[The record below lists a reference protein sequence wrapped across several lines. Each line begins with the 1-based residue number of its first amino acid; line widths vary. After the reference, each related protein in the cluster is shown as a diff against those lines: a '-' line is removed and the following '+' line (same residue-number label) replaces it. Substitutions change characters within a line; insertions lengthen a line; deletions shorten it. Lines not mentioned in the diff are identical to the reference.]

1 MVKLACIPLCWLL
14 SSPNRFMRDWVT
26 KALVQLLRGHLDV
39 MRALFERFW
48 TVDDPY
54 VVQRMVAIAYGALL
68 RSTPTQADQAKAL
81 AEAVHAKIFA
91 RPVRADELLLDA
103 ARGITR
109 WAVAHQFLPD
119 SALDSARRPYGL
131 KPPAAPPTKET
142 IEAKYGWRQ
151 GQPDDESYSA
161 IDSSVL
167 GMGDFGRYVIA
178 SGLHDFSRYRIGQE
192 YPERGDRQPRL
203 VKKRWN
209 EFVSSLSDKQKA
221 ALADQLRDPVQHEL
235 SSLSFMM
242 RREKDP
248 LSKRQRALY
257 EAAFVYPKPVNDG
270 YPAARSPP
278 AAHPLM
284 LRLVN
289 KNAASRFRC
298 TGKLCRA
305 GQSGGSERLYSWG
318 MSQGGLAL
326 LLRLN
331 KSWRDGIS
339 AEDLY
344 EITRAWWVIS
354 PANAQRVERVLA
366 VAGGVVREVYRP
378 TRWLPSPI
386 EGLENRIGFEGV
398 VAPDRENY
406 VGRDVSRLFRH
417 GSANPVRYLPLDA
430 LLEQAVITPDPVSK
444 TPLARAE
451 EIPSGAVEPG
461 LLERVLPLLD
471 AFEKDLL
478 WAQSRAGQELF
489 HSNTIAWLLRNFPIP
504 CAPLLDLLGATRYDG
519 VSRVDVWRERR
530 HLDIV
535 IDPVGAS
542 PKVVIENKL
551 YSVPYPAQLTQ
562 YNAYSLPWS
571 ADHGDGGARATR
583 YVLLSLMAPSFPL
596 PAPWTH
602 VDYRDL
608 AGALDQIDAAALG
621 RTSDQLI
628 RYRALIHRL
637 VALAEAVDPAQ
648 ALDEPFS
655 ATDVVA
661 QLPGGGLDGA
671 IARMRFSGLAQ
682 VVQTHFHETKSF
694 EVGGDRGGII
704 TYWRR
709 LADKRGIGWQFQE
722 SQLRF
727 FVTVEDPDLQGEA
740 QRAARE
746 EIVQA
751 EHTDFFDH
759 TAVEAILGSDLRA
772 KSYAPGAWLGFNPDF
787 VYRHR
792 PVKPAASTAV
802 LAQALASMT
811 KRVDDFAD
819 KAGYDT

>member
-1 MVKLACIPLCWLL
+1 
-14 SSPNRFMRDWVT
+14 
-26 KALVQLLRGHLDV
+26 
-39 MRALFERFW
+39 
-48 TVDDPY
+48 
-54 VVQRMVAIAYGALL
+54 
-68 RSTPTQADQAKAL
+68 
-81 AEAVHAKIFA
+81 
-91 RPVRADELLLDA
+91 
-103 ARGITR
+103 
-109 WAVAHQFLPD
+109 
-119 SALDSARRPYGL
+119 
-131 KPPAAPPTKET
+131 
-142 IEAKYGWRQ
+142 
-151 GQPDDESYSA
+151 
-161 IDSSVL
+161 
-167 GMGDFGRYVIA
+167 
-178 SGLHDFSRYRIGQE
+178 
-192 YPERGDRQPRL
+192 
-203 VKKRWN
+203 
-209 EFVSSLSDKQKA
+209 
-221 ALADQLRDPVQHEL
+221 
-235 SSLSFMM
+235 
-242 RREKDP
+242 
-248 LSKRQRALY
+248 
-257 EAAFVYPKPVNDG
+257 
-270 YPAARSPP
+270 
-278 AAHPLM
+278 
-284 LRLVN
+284 
-289 KNAASRFRC
+289 
-298 TGKLCRA
+298 
-305 GQSGGSERLYSWG
+305 

-331 KSWRDGIS
+331 KSWHDGIS

-354 PANAQRVERVLA
+354 PANAQRVKRVLA

-378 TRWLPSPI
+378 TQWLPSPI
-386 EGLENRIGFEGV
+386 EGLENRIGFDGV
-398 VAPDRENY
+398 IAPDRETY
-406 VGRDVSRLFRH
+406 VGRDVSHLFRH
-417 GSANPVRYLPLDA
+417 GSANPVRYLPFDA
-430 LLEQAVITPDPVSK
+430 LIGEAVITADAVRK
-444 TPLARAE
+444 
-451 EIPSGAVEPG
+451 IPSAGAEKLPGGAVEPG

-504 CAPLLDLLGATRYDG
+504 CAPMLDLLGATRYDG
-519 VSRVDVWRERR
+519 VGRVDVWRERR

-551 YSVPYPAQLTQ
+551 YSVPYPAQLSK
-562 YNAYSLPWS
+562 YNVYPLPWS
-571 ADHGDGGARATR
+571 TDHGEGGAQATR
-583 YVLLSLMAPSFPL
+583 YVLLSLIVPSFPL
-596 PAPWTH
+596 PAPWAH
-602 VDYRDL
+602 VDYRGL

-682 VVQTHFHETKSF
+682 VVQTHFHEAKSF

-704 TYWRR
+704 SYWRR
-709 LADKRGIGWQFQE
+709 LADRRGIGWQFQE
-722 SQLRF
+722 NQLRF
-727 FVTVEDPDLQGEA
+727 FVTVEDPDLQGMA

-746 EIVQA
+746 KIVQT
-751 EHTDFFDH
+751 EHADFFDH

-772 KSYAPGAWLGFNPDF
+772 KSYPPGAWLGFNPDF

-811 KRVDDFAD
+811 RRVDDVAD
-819 KAGYDT
+819 KAGYDS